1 MKKLVT
7 LLLVLAMIA
16 VAVSSCA
23 KTPDNGTETTTGTPS
38 SDTTTKSDSGSTTTP
53 GSDDTTTPGSDDTSK
68 PDDTTAP
75 DQNLNT
81 AETLVAYLKKL
92 ATENPNATAA
102 ELADLYLKHELLAG
116 IGLMTASQDFPT
128 DHDAYVAGLK
138 SDFKIPKFK
147 SVTQIAPMMMPST
160 FITNIFVLDE
170 STDAAAYAK
179 QILDNSNPAWNVCVV
194 VNEVAVDYAGHMVFQ
209 VMTNSIEP
217 ETMEDTPDSVLE
229 YTLAEAGLDSLYASP
244 FCISASKGFEY
255 SGIKD
260 NAAALEDDASIAKDD
275 KVSIRV
281 LKLTDKSKAEAVMN
295 EMKANL
301 TTIPEGSVI
310 NVATEGSYVIA
321 VIASEDVAKNV
332 VDSFKTLV
340 SENL

>member
-7 LLLVLAMIA
+7 LLLILAMIA
-16 VAVSSCA
+16 VAVSSCE
-23 KTPDNGTETTTGTPS
+23 KTPDNGTGTTTGTPA
-38 SDTTTKSDSGSTTTP
+38 DTTTKSDSGSTTP
-53 GSDDTTTPGSDDTSK
+53 GTNDTSK
-68 PDDTTAP
+68 PTDTTVP

-116 IGLMTASQDFPT
+116 IGLVVESQDFPT

-138 SDFKIPKFK
+138 ADFKIPKFK

-160 FITNIFVLDE
+160 FITNIFVLDD

-194 VNEVAVDYAGHMVFQ
+194 VSEVAVDYAGHMVFQ
-209 VMTNSIEP
+209 VMTNPIEP

-229 YTLAEAGLDSLYASP
+229 YTLAASELDANMFANP
-244 FCISASKGFEY
+244 FCISSSKGFEY

-260 NAAALEDDASIAKDD
+260 NIAAVEDDASIANDD
-275 KVSIRV
+275 KISIRV

-310 NVATEGSYVIA
+310 SVATEGSYVIA
-321 VIASEDVAKNV
+321 VIASEEVAKTV